1 MLATNATASV
11 LITDARERAVVGA
24 IRALDAAGYRVATTG
39 DARLSPGAWSR
50 SCSEHHRVSSPSED
64 GEAFV
69 GQLEA
74 IVQDG
79 DYAALVIGS
88 DASLLAISEH
98 RERLER
104 HVRIVLPSRDAVR
117 AALSK
122 VELARAAEAV
132 GFGTPRTRLCES
144 REQARH
150 AARELGFPVIAKSAS
165 TLVARGE
172 ATVRPDSRLI
182 ADEPALGAWLEQ
194 PGPWLIQH
202 RERGEVYSCAGVMA
216 DEGLVGFALARYLRT
231 WPPQAGNASFAETV
245 APPRDLRESVSAL
258 LDLMAWRGI
267 FELEL
272 MSSADGGFVAIDLN
286 PRVYGSLALSVRAG
300 ASLPALW
307 CDVLLGRS
315 VLPRLA
321 RPGLCYRWEE
331 GEARNLA
338 ALARR
343 GAWRAA
349 LAVLRPRRGCTH
361 AEFSIRDP
369 GPIAARALLTARKTL
384 ARSGGE
390 RASGGT
396 RGFRRASAATAG
408 PTPTNRSEQQMP
420 QAHSRANGAGGS
432 AHPVA
437 IVGAGP
443 YGLAVG
449 AHLRDAGVAV
459 RQFGRTMSYWREQ
472 MPSEMLL
479 RSSLK
484 ASSISD
490 PNRALRLERY
500 AEESG
505 RPVGRPIELSRFV
518 EYGEWFQHITAP
530 DLDERSVARVERN
543 GDGFT
548 LTLEDDEQLRASRV
562 VVAAGLF
569 PFARRPPVFDALPP
583 TSVSHA
589 SEYADLSVFSGASV
603 AVIGCGQSALE
614 SAALL
619 SEHGAKVEVLARAEE
634 VYWLGWNPNGDVPAR
649 LRWPKPPTDVGGRVT
664 GWIAST
670 PGGFRLIPS
679 ARAKEIVQF
688 RCLRPAGA
696 GWLRP
701 RLTEV
706 TLSLGRTVLAA
717 EQTGEQVV
725 LTLDDGTQRNVDH
738 VFLGT
743 GYDVDVRRYPFLAAE
758 LSGELELSD
767 GLPILRPGLES
778 SIPGLHFVGAPATG
792 SFGPIMRF
800 VVGTWYAAP
809 AVTRRVLG
817 QRQPLLSQSY

>member
-1 MLATNATASV
+1 
-11 LITDARERAVVGA
+11 
-24 IRALDAAGYRVATTG
+24 
-39 DARLSPGAWSR
+39 
-50 SCSEHHRVSSPSED
+50 
-64 GEAFV
+64 
-69 GQLEA
+69 
-74 IVQDG
+74 
-79 DYAALVIGS
+79 
-88 DASLLAISEH
+88 
-98 RERLER
+98 
-104 HVRIVLPSRDAVR
+104 
-117 AALSK
+117 
-122 VELARAAEAV
+122 
-132 GFGTPRTRLCES
+132 
-144 REQARH
+144 
-150 AARELGFPVIAKSAS
+150 
-165 TLVARGE
+165 
-172 ATVRPDSRLI
+172 
-182 ADEPALGAWLEQ
+182 
-194 PGPWLIQH
+194 
-202 RERGEVYSCAGVMA
+202 
-216 DEGLVGFALARYLRT
+216 
-231 WPPQAGNASFAETV
+231 
-245 APPRDLRESVSAL
+245 
-258 LDLMAWRGI
+258 
-267 FELEL
+267 
-272 MSSADGGFVAIDLN
+272 
-286 PRVYGSLALSVRAG
+286 
-300 ASLPALW
+300 
-307 CDVLLGRS
+307 
-315 VLPRLA
+315 
-321 RPGLCYRWEE
+321 
-331 GEARNLA
+331 
-338 ALARR
+338 
-343 GAWRAA
+343 
-349 LAVLRPRRGCTH
+349 
-361 AEFSIRDP
+361 
-369 GPIAARALLTARKTL
+369 
-384 ARSGGE
+384 
-390 RASGGT
+390 
-396 RGFRRASAATAG
+396 
-408 PTPTNRSEQQMP
+408 
-420 QAHSRANGAGGS
+420 
-432 AHPVA
+432 
-437 IVGAGP
+437 
-443 YGLAVG
+443 
-449 AHLRDAGVAV
+449 
-459 RQFGRTMSYWREQ
+459 
-472 MPSEMLL
+472 
-479 RSSLK
+479 
-484 ASSISD
+484 
-490 PNRALRLERY
+490 LRLERY

-543 GDGFT
+543 EDGFT

-583 TSVSHA
+583 TSISHA

-634 VYWLGWNPNGDVPAR
+634 VYWLGWNPNGDVFAR

-717 EQTGEQVV
+717 EQAGEQVV